1 MNNTSNLVLVVLSG
15 IALAVLLGVIV
26 LQIMELGSY

>member
-1 MNNTSNLVLVVLSG
+1 MNNTSNLVLVVFSG

-26 LQIMELGSY
+26 LQIMELGNY

>member
-1 MNNTSNLVLVVLSG
+1 MNNTPNLVLVVLSG

>member
-15 IALAVLLGVIV
+15 IALALLGIG
-26 LQIMELGSY
+26 LGRGQRREKRK

>member
-15 IALAVLLGVIV
+15 IALAVLLGAIV

>member
-15 IALAVLLGVIV
+15 SALAVLLGVIV

>member
-15 IALAVLLGVIV
+15 IALAVLLGVIM
-26 LQIMELGSY
+26 LQIMELGNY

>member
-26 LQIMELGSY
+26 LQIMELGNY